1 MSAIA
6 DSSDTA
12 IRSQAN
18 EKSPPENGWSAKSIK
33 TKEKL
38 LRTATRIMVEKG
50 IESVSVAAVARSA
63 GVSRPGAYYHFK
75 TRAELVQA
83 VNNSANRLLVKT
95 VAGAKEDEHL
105 YSRAAEL
112 AVENQDLVFL
122 RVNRML
128 EDGPADVIIR
138 SRQRGIERLK
148 REGHLQAN
156 FDVHIGAVILST
168 SIMAAYI
175 AIKDAKSLKLRQAR
189 VKAFGETNYKILFF
203 GALKEEL
210 YPKWP
215 PLPTYKPNINHV
227 KQFHTSVPTSDLRR
241 AKSLETKGLLMKT
254 TMKLISDKGEDAVSV
269 SEVARRA
276 GITRAGAYYHFKKK
290 DELLDAVNEHLDKEL
305 LFTLDRSFAQREAFE
320 EASDLS
326 SENVSLLKLR
336 LQKMLRSGANQDPL
350 IIYYKKLFKWHHRH
364 GHLENGIDPDIAAI
378 ICASASLTGL
388 YLIIS
393 EVGTLEER
401 ARLAKKFRK
410 TYRTFVFNGAFN
422 SESKSDWPT
431 PPSHD

>member
-189 VKAFGETNYKILFF
+189 VKDFA
-203 GALKEEL
+203 
-210 YPKWP
+210 
-215 PLPTYKPNINHV
+215 
-227 KQFHTSVPTSDLRR
+227 
-241 AKSLETKGLLMKT
+241 
-254 TMKLISDKGEDAVSV
+254 
-269 SEVARRA
+269 
-276 GITRAGAYYHFKKK
+276 
-290 DELLDAVNEHLDKEL
+290 
-305 LFTLDRSFAQREAFE
+305 SFMA
-320 EASDLS
+320 
-326 SENVSLLKLR
+326 
-336 LQKMLRSGANQDPL
+336 M
-350 IIYYKKLFKWHHRH
+350 
-364 GHLENGIDPDIAAI
+364 
-378 ICASASLTGL
+378 
-388 YLIIS
+388 
-393 EVGTLEER
+393 
-401 ARLAKKFRK
+401 
-410 TYRTFVFNGAFN
+410 
-422 SESKSDWPT
+422 
-431 PPSHD
+431 